1 MSNLTNNRINVTAT
15 AAQLTGVKTAIQ
27 SINTNLPF
35 LVGLT
40 TDERIALPAINVNNK
55 AFTEDAIN
63 AMVNNP
69 TLMPSYLSITNMQ
82 NDLTL
87 FTQLDELI
95 LIVKQ
100 LLERLEDTQLLAGS
114 EAYVTALAAY
124 RAIGGAADAGV
135 PGADTIYNQLKT
147 RFANQG
153 AGTSTP
159 STPPVQQ

>member
-1 MSNLTNNRINVTAT
+1 MSNLSNNRLNVSATTAQIT
-15 AAQLTGVKTAIQ
+15 AVKAALQTI
-27 SINTNLPF
+27 STNLPF

-40 TDERIALPAINVNNK
+40 TEERIALPAINVNNK

-63 AMVNNP
+63 AAVNN
-69 TLMPSYLSITNMQ
+69 TSLIPSYVNVPNMQ

-95 LIVKQ
+95 LLTKQ

-114 EAYVTALAAY
+114 EAYTNGLAVY
-124 RAIGGAADAGV
+124 KLIGSAADAGV
-135 PGADTIYNQLKT
+135 PGADAIYNQLKQ
-147 RFANQG
+147 RFAGQG

-159 STPPVQQ
+159 STPPTQP